1 MKSGEKW
8 YKNFGGVEAL
18 ESGRCFL
25 LMSVWV
31 GDFCLAEKDCFRKC
45 GDGGESW
52 GMALESGGCFY

>member
-18 ESGRCFL
+18 ESGGCFL

-31 GDFCLAEKDCFRKC
+31 GDFCLAEKDCFRKVC
-45 GDGGESW
+45 VGFESNE
-52 GMALESGGCFY
+52 LLS